1 MSIEDI
7 SVKPTPVKI
16 DKPRHLLYDMQ
27 AFAYMDEYASE
38 TLNDAMREKA
48 TNALLEARRQAIKA
62 AKTSKEKVRL
72 QNLPEEF
79 ADWQLLLMAAG
90 QQSMK
95 AGLVVICAGLKHEE
109 ETLTPRQVGSMIKTF
124 ADYGRIFGLADE
136 AIRKSQVKETDSAEE
151 AEEDPK
157 NLSDP
162 AES

>member
-16 DKPRHLLYDMQ
+16 DKPRTLLYNMQ
-27 AFAYMDEYASE
+27 SFAYMDEFAPD
-38 TLNDAMREKA
+38 TLTDPMREKA
-48 TNALLEARRQAIKA
+48 AKALLGARHDAIKA
-62 AKTSKEKVRL
+62 AKTSKERVKL
-72 QNLPEEF
+72 QNLPQEF

-95 AGLVVICAGLKHEE
+95 AGLAVICAGLMHEE